1 RSRIRTLW
9 KPLARAAASRLRG
22 VQIPVLR
29 RVGGVGQRPRA
40 RASGFHSV
48 RIRLLVFERPEDAIQ
63 ARRETIEMILSAQ
76 VGAGSAEFTQPFL
89 SALIE
94 GLQIYWR
101 ARSR

>member
-1 RSRIRTLW
+1 
-9 KPLARAAASRLRG
+9 
-22 VQIPVLR
+22 LR
-29 RVGGVGQRPRA
+29 RVGGVGQRQRA

-101 ARSR
+101 ARRRIVARTAHDAMNRSGEIGRASCRERV